1 MLITEKN
8 LMHFCLIEVR
18 AMVVAVQQ
26 TLAEC
31 TAFSLSVLSNNAHL
45 PVHKPC
51 TDQLWSRFQ
60 NSAYIQDQRSMCW
73 QHQKHFDLSQ

>member
-1 MLITEKN
+1 
-8 LMHFCLIEVR
+8 MHFCLIEVR

-26 TLAEC
+26 TLAEHRFFTVC
-31 TAFSLSVLSNNAHL
+31 IVEHCPPSCAVTI
-45 PVHKPC
+45 HKPC
-51 TDQLWSRFQ
+51 TDELWSGFK